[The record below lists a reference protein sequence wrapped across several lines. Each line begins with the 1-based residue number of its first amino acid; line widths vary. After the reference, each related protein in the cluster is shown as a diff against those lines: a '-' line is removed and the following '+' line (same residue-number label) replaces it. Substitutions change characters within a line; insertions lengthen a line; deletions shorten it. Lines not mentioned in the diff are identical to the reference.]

1 MGNFHDDLKAA
12 IERIRSAALANGK
25 KVGIYCVGGESARV
39 YRDQGFHM
47 VCMEVAVSCL
57 VANVRAQISI
67 VADVV
72 ALPTFLSNAL
82 KVAQD

>member
-1 MGNFHDDLKAA
+1 MGDFHDDLKAA
-12 IERIRSAALANGK
+12 IERIRSAALANRK

-47 VCMEVAVSCL
+47 VCMEVAVRVWL
-57 VANVRAQISI
+57 LMRTQISI

-82 KVAQD
+82 KAAQD